1 MNGTQTGGIEVAPA
15 GEEAPRQ
22 IGGYR
27 QLFLDDSLVAYR
39 MNVRREFNQVEKA
52 SFNPIIR
59 CDKPWEREGDGY
71 YIERMCT
78 AFDKREGV
86 HKMWYETVNTFEN
99 PPAEAPEHTT
109 YTCYATSSDGVHWEK
124 PDLGLVEYHGSTANN
139 LIPFEGSDRHLTRLV
154 KSTRKNRTHA
164 SATRVYTA
172 RALRS
177 GSGYPSTPPTASTGR
192 STSTILPT

>member
-15 GEEAPRQ
+15 GEEAPSRSAATGNCSWT
-22 IGGYR
+22 IR
-27 QLFLDDSLVAYR
+27 FVAYR

-59 CDKPWEREGDGY
+59 CDNRGSGRE
-71 YIERMCT
+71 T
-78 AFDKREGV
+78 A
-86 HKMWYETVNTFEN
+86 T
-99 PPAEAPEHTT
+99 
-109 YTCYATSSDGVHWEK
+109 TSSACA
-124 PDLGLVEYHGSTANN
+124 PPSTSGKACTRC
-139 LIPFEGSDRHLTRLV
+139 GTRLSIPSRIPPPRRPSTPRIRATRPHRTASTGRSPILAWSSITAAQPTTSSRSKAPTAISRV
-154 KSTRKNRTHA
+154 WWRSTRKNRTHA

-192 STSTILPT
+192 STSTIPPT